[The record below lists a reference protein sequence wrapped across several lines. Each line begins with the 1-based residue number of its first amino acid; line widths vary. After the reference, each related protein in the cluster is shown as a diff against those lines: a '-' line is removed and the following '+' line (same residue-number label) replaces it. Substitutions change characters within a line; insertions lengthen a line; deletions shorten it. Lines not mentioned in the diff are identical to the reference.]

1 MNPTQQGHTFHIPVM
16 GIAFSIDTP
25 VKVAPLGISSVL
37 SLGDD
42 KLLER
47 LSAYYCKK
55 YNFPYEEITNK
66 EEDFR
71 AKRITSYLNIVAKI
85 VDLEFKEVVNS
96 IKENGEKAKKYFS
109 LLPDYSPLKIAYKT
123 YCSSSNNEEKEQQL
137 KYILDTIQA
146 GTIDVNIMT
155 KLDSP
160 NYNANKEIMPVEYND
175 AHAALRGF
183 ANSTLSASLVY
194 SAGMNPRLYSYTAN
208 FPDFFP
214 DENGKLKKKI
224 ILKVS
229 DYRSALIQGKMFAK
243 KGIWVSEYRIESG
256 LNCGGHAFASDGYLL
271 GPILEEFKNKKDELV
286 NELSAMCK
294 EAWAREGKKQTSSP
308 LSTNI
313 TVQGGVGTSTEH
325 DFLIRYYNVDSVGWG
340 TPFLLVPEV
349 TNVDDE
355 TLQLLCKATEKDVF
369 LSEVSPLGVP
379 FNSIRGNSIEVE
391 KEMRIAAGK
400 PGSLCPNRYLEFNTE
415 FTEMPICTASRQY
428 QKLKIAELD
437 TKNLPQDRYQIEFRK
452 IVNKECICNGL
463 GNSVKINY
471 KITTIKAE
479 DKISICPGPNIA
491 YFNKIASLQE
501 MVDHIYGRIN
511 LLNDTYRPHMFIKE
525 LELYINYLKNLI
537 KNLLEPA
544 TPKEANYF
552 ASFKEN
558 LFAGI
563 EYYKGLI
570 PEMKEESEKIVSSF
584 KADLLNLEA
593 KLKTVTWNLV
603 PAQ

>member
-1 MNPTQQGHTFHIPVM
+1 MNPTQTAHTFHIPVM

-71 AKRITSYLNIVAKI
+71 AKRITAYLNIIAKI

-96 IKENGEKAKKYFS
+96 IENGGEKAKKYFS
-109 LLPDYSPLKIAYKT
+109 LLPNHSPLKKAYEK
-123 YCSSSNNEEKEQQL
+123 YVASSGNEEKKEIL
-137 KYILDTIQA
+137 HYILNTIKA

-160 NYNANKEIMPVEYND
+160 NYNANKEILPVEYND

-183 ANSTLSASLVY
+183 ANSTLNASLVY
-194 SAGMNPRLYSYTAN
+194 SAGMNPRLYTYTAN

-214 DENGKLKKKI
+214 DENGELKKKI

-286 NELSAMCK
+286 KELSEMCK
-294 EAWAREGKKQTSSP
+294 EAWIREGKNHTSSP

-313 TVQGGVGTSTEH
+313 TVQGGVGTATEH
-325 DFLIRYYNVDSVGWG
+325 EFLIRYYNVDSVGWG

-349 TNVDDE
+349 TNVDEE

-391 KEMRIAAGK
+391 KEERIAAGK
-400 PGSLCPNRYLEFNTE
+400 PGSSCPNRYLEFNTE

-428 QKLKIAELD
+428 QKLKLAELD
-437 TKNLPQDRYQIEFRK
+437 SKKLPPERHEIEFRK
-452 IVNKECICNGL
+452 ITNKECICNGL

-471 KITTIKAE
+471 QITTIKAE
-479 DKISICPGPNIA
+479 NKISICPGPNIA
-491 YFNKIASLQE
+491 YFSKIASLQE

-511 LLNDTYRPHMFIKE
+511 LLNDAYRPHMFIKE

-544 TPKEANYF
+544 TPKEASYF

-558 LFAGI
+558 LFSGI
-563 EYYKGLI
+563 EYYKNLI
-570 PEMKEESEKIVSSF
+570 LEMKEESEKIISSF
-584 KADLLNLEA
+584 KTDLLHLEA
-593 KLKTVTWNLV
+593 KLKTVTWHLV